1 MLDYDKFNKAID
13 IDGLLKD
20 VKDAENNAGNNDF
33 ENVPYGDYEVK
44 IEKLTLTESK
54 KGLPML
60 SAWFKI
66 IEGEQKDRL
75 LFMNQVITQGF
86 QIHMANEF
94 LRTLKTGATIEF
106 KEFKQYGE
114 LIDGI
119 FEAINSTGMEYAIQ
133 YGERK
138 GYATFTIKEA
148 FVPADNIPF

>member
-13 IDGLLKD
+13 VEGLLKD
-20 VKDAENNAGNNDF
+20 VKDAETGAGNNDF
-33 ENVPYGDYEVK
+33 ANVPYGDYEVK

-66 IEGEQKDRL
+66 IEGDQKDRL

-94 LRTLKTGATIEF
+94 LRSLKTRETIEF
-106 KEFKQYGE
+106 KDFKQYGE

-119 FEAINSTGMEYAIQ
+119 FEVVNSTGMEYAIE

-148 FVPADNIPF
+148 FMPADDIPF

>member
-13 IDGLLKD
+13 IDGLRKD

-33 ENVPYGDYEVK
+33 GNVPYGDYEVK
-44 IEKLTLTESK
+44 IEKLRLTESK